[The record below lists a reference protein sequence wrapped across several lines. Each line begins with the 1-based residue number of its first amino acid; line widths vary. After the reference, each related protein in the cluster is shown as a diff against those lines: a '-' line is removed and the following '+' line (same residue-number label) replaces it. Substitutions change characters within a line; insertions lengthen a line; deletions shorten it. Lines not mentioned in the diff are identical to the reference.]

1 MNAVRLPRPAALAT
15 VFVLLAAAIVVFPR
29 EVHGQVGGRV
39 LNPNGVTPTATT
51 VLVTIKGP
59 GTPESTKPAVG
70 GRFAF
75 PALPA
80 GTRVTVQAMAQGLV
94 SAPVTA
100 TAPDTMVLLVLR
112 ATRAGEKFNIV
123 QQGAQTRAR
132 PTAAPATASAPAP
145 AGATA
150 AATAGATAAATA
162 TTPAAADTPAP
173 STPTPETAA
182 AAPAAGNAGAGANG
196 LTVQDALFTNVE
208 LVDRAPASV
217 GGCTAAA
224 CSTRYP
230 DTVGTVTFW
239 TRLAGGSPGRWVEHV
254 WFHGEKEIARVRQKV
269 EGATWRTWT
278 RKRILPEWTGDWR
291 VEVRADDGTLL
302 AERFFTVEKN

>member
-1 MNAVRLPRPAALAT
+1 MHTVRLPRPAALAT
-15 VFVLLAAAIVVFPR
+15 VLVLLAAAIVAFPR
-29 EVHGQVGGRV
+29 EAHGQVGGRV

-51 VLVTIKGP
+51 VLVTVKGP
-59 GTPESTKPAVG
+59 GTPESTRPAVG
-70 GRFAF
+70 GRFSF
-75 PALPA
+75 PALTA
-80 GTRVTVQAMAQGLV
+80 GTRVTVQAMAQGLI

-132 PTAAPATASAPAP
+132 PATAP
-145 AGATA
+145 
-150 AATAGATAAATA
+150 
-162 TTPAAADTPAP
+162 
-173 STPTPETAA
+173 AA
-182 AAPAAGNAGAGANG
+182 AAPAPAAEPAASPVADSQAPSAPAPQSDAAAASNAAPSASG
-196 LTVQDALFTNVE
+196 LMVQDALFTNAE

-230 DTVGTVTFW
+230 ETVGTITFW

-254 WFHGEKEIARVRQKV
+254 WFHGEKEIARVRQRV
-269 EGATWRTWT
+269 EAPTWRTWT
-278 RKRILPEWTGDWR
+278 RKRILAEWTGDWR

-302 AERFFTVEKN
+302 AERFFTIEKQ

>member
-1 MNAVRLPRPAALAT
+1 MHTVRLPRPAALAT
-15 VFVLLAAAIVVFPR
+15 VLVLLAAAIVAFPR
-29 EVHGQVGGRV
+29 EAHGQVGGRV

-51 VLVTIKGP
+51 VLVTVKGP
-59 GTPESTKPAVG
+59 GTPESTRPAVG
-70 GRFAF
+70 GRFSF
-75 PALPA
+75 PALTA
-80 GTRVTVQAMAQGLV
+80 GTRVTVQAMAQGLI

-132 PTAAPATASAPAP
+132 PATAP
-145 AGATA
+145 
-150 AATAGATAAATA
+150 
-162 TTPAAADTPAP
+162 
-173 STPTPETAA
+173 AA
-182 AAPAAGNAGAGANG
+182 AAPAPAAEPAASPVADSQAPSAPAPQSDPAAASNAAPSASG
-196 LTVQDALFTNVE
+196 LMVQDALFTNAE

-230 DTVGTVTFW
+230 ETVGTITFW

-254 WFHGEKEIARVRQKV
+254 WFHGEKEIARVRQRV
-269 EGATWRTWT
+269 EAPTWRTWT
-278 RKRILPEWTGDWR
+278 RKRILAEWTGDWR

-302 AERFFTVEKN
+302 AERFFTIEKQ

>member
-1 MNAVRLPRPAALAT
+1 MHTVRLPRPAALAT
-15 VFVLLAAAIVVFPR
+15 VIVLLAAAIVAFPR
-29 EVHGQVGGRV
+29 EAHGQVGGRV
-39 LNPNGVTPTATT
+39 LNPNGVTPTAST
-51 VLVTIKGP
+51 VLVTIKGV
-59 GTPESTKPAVG
+59 GTPESTRPAVA
-70 GRFAF
+70 GRFEF

-100 TAPDTMVLLVLR
+100 TAPDTLVLLVLR
-112 ATRAGEKFNIV
+112 ATRAGEKFSIV
-123 QQGAQTRAR
+123 QQGSQTRAR
-132 PTAAPATASAPAP
+132 PAATPAPAAPAAPA
-145 AGATA
+145 A
-150 AATAGATAAATA
+150 
-162 TTPAAADTPAP
+162 
-173 STPTPETAA
+173 AA
-182 AAPAAGNAGAGANG
+182 AAPVAADAQAPTAPASQASVALAGNAGASANG
-196 LTVQDALFTNVE
+196 LMVQDALFTNAE

-230 DTVGTVTFW
+230 DTVGVVTFW

-254 WFHGEKEIARVRQKV
+254 WFHGETEIARVRQKV
-269 EGATWRTWT
+269 EAATWRTWT

-302 AERFFTVEKN
+302 AERFFTIEQQ

>member
-1 MNAVRLPRPAALAT
+1 MHAVRLPRPAALAT
-15 VFVLLAAAIVVFPR
+15 VLVLLAAAIVAFPR
-29 EVHGQVGGRV
+29 DAHGQVGGRV

-59 GTPESTKPAVG
+59 GTPEATRPAVG
-70 GRFAF
+70 GRFSF
-75 PALPA
+75 PALAA
-80 GTRVTVQAMAQGLV
+80 GTRVTLQAMAQGLV

-112 ATRAGEKFNIV
+112 QTRAGEKFDV
-123 QQGAQTRAR
+123 VPQGSQTRAR
-132 PTAAPATASAPAP
+132 PDAAPT
-145 AGATA
+145 
-150 AATAGATAAATA
+150 
-162 TTPAAADTPAP
+162 
-173 STPTPETAA
+173 TAA
-182 AAPAAGNAGAGANG
+182 AAPAATPAAEPAAAPVAADTQAPSAPAPSTPPPQNNVAAAVNAGASANG
-196 LTVQDALFTNVE
+196 LTVQDALFTDAE

-217 GGCTAAA
+217 SGCTAAA

-230 DTVGTVTFW
+230 DTVGVVTFW

-269 EGATWRTWT
+269 DAPTWRTWT
-278 RKRILPEWTGDWR
+278 RKRIVPEWTGDWR

-302 AERFFTVEKN
+302 AERFFTIEKP